1 MVASTGTTVKFYR
14 DKCPICKQPRKRI
27 VKGFKISDARPKLR
41 ASNSLLNQVKII
53 GIKTAKLSLNKIRN
67 GLNKRIY
74 KYNDFNVELAER
86 DIEVG
91 TDILYKRVLRSYR
104 INDVAEL
111 REIVRVN
118 KRRYERD
125 RLKYTR
131 TIQKEANGYG

>member
-1 MVASTGTTVKFYR
+1 MKIKGIETVKM
-14 DKCPICKQPRKRI
+14 
-27 VKGFKISDARPKLR
+27 
-41 ASNSLLNQVKII
+41 SLSKV
-53 GIKTAKLSLNKIRN
+53 RN
-67 GLNKRIY
+67 GTNKRIH
-74 KYNDFNVELAER
+74 KYNDFNVELSER

>member
-1 MVASTGTTVKFYR
+1 ME
-14 DKCPICKQPRKRI
+14 
-27 VKGFKISDARPKLR
+27 
-41 ASNSLLNQVKII
+41 
-53 GIKTAKLSLNKIRN
+53 IKTAKISLNKIRN

-74 KYNDFNVELAER
+74 RYNNCNVELSER
-86 DIEVG
+86 DIELG

-104 INDVAEL
+104 INGIAEL
-111 REIVRVN
+111 REIVREN